1 MMSFFLPASARAFSL
16 LLLLL
21 CAILAGCAGTPPLL
35 DSSGK
40 PIPVPAAGFRL
51 QAADVK
57 WQPHADYQVRG
68 VVKARDQKALDI
80 FVPKVSADMEKRYVL
95 LKASPPDVMAA
106 LARKGVVKGD
116 AQTIELRPLYGYF
129 EQAGSGS
136 GIVLQVTVVDAATR
150 QSWVHR
156 VKADTG
162 MQVINPLVGPAPGDD
177 YVAGFVRGLMEVFR
191 EAGLI
196 R

>member
-1 MMSFFLPASARAFSL
+1 MSFSLPATARVFSL
-16 LLLLL
+16 LLLSLFL
-21 CAILAGCAGTPPLL
+21 TACAGTPPLL

-40 PIPVPAAGFRL
+40 AIPVPSASFRL
-51 QAADVK
+51 QAAEVK

-68 VVKARDQKALDI
+68 VVRARDQKALDV
-80 FVPKVSADMEKRYVL
+80 FVPKVKADMEKRYEL
-95 LKASPPDVMAA
+95 LKASPPELMAA
-106 LARKGVVKGD
+106 LARQGVARGQG
-116 AQTIELRPLYGYF
+116 QTIELRPLYGYF
-129 EQAGSGS
+129 EQGGSGS

-162 MQVINPLVGPAPGDD
+162 MQIINPLVGPAPGDG
-177 YVAGFVRGLMEVFR
+177 YVSGFVSGLVAVFR
-191 EAGLI
+191 EAGLL